1 MKRRPPETTLAW
13 SVYEPATGRPL
24 TIMGEVVVV
33 TSRDQARM
41 FTKDGGIV
49 RRVCIAPVP
58 TRGKK

>member
-13 SVYEPATGRPL
+13 AVYEPATGRPL
-24 TIMGEVVVV
+24 SIMGEVVVL

-41 FTKDGGIV
+41 YTKDGASV